1 MKLKPSREYIK
12 ARDVINSLPEI
23 GPITA
28 ERLVQYLIIN
38 DDKRESL
45 ITALELLRNLK
56 PCINCG
62 IITDEDECDVCKDEF
77 REPVVLVVKT
87 PFEVHRV
94 EDSGRYNGRYFV
106 VYNLLSPAEGLSM
119 DRIPKE
125 KFLKF
130 VEKFSIKEVIIGL
143 PNDVR
148 GEVTAYFLV
157 EGLKGVKI
165 TKLASGVPRGE
176 EISSLDPYTLY
187 EAIENRVPFEL

>member
-1 MKLKPSREYIK
+1 MKFKPPREYIK

-28 ERLVQYLIIN
+28 ERLVQYLIMN
-38 DDKRESL
+38 DDKRETL
-45 ITALELLRNLK
+45 IAALKLLRDLK

-62 IITDEDECDVCKDEF
+62 LITDEDECDVCKDEL
-77 REPVVLVVKT
+77 RDPVVLVVKT

-125 KFLKF
+125 KFLRF
-130 VEKFSIKEVIIGL
+130 IRKFSINEIIIGL
-143 PNDVR
+143 PNDVK

-157 EGLKGVKI
+157 EGLKDVKI

-176 EISSLDPYTLY
+176 ELSSLDSYTLY
-187 EAIENRVPFEL
+187 EAIENRVPFDL